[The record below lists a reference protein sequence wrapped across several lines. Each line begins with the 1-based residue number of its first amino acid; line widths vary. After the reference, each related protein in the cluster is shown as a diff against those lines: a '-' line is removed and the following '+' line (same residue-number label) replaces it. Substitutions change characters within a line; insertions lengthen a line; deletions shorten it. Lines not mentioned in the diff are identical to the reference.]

1 MQKLKVAAP
10 MNYEKIDVRPYSAAV
25 GAEIF
30 GVDLAEPLDNRT
42 WSEIHQAF
50 HDHLVIFFRDQ
61 HISPAEQLSFA
72 RRFGE
77 LEPYPFVH
85 GIEGYPELIE
95 IVKMPN
101 EIRNFGSPWHIDMSF
116 REAPPLGAVL
126 YAMEMPVA
134 GGDTMFANTYLAYE
148 TLSEGMKEMVGRL
161 RGVHNSGDPKGHS
174 NNYRGMSLQE
184 KKGVEREIRS
194 HPLVRTHPVT
204 GNKALMISPAY
215 CTELEDM
222 TPDESRVILDQLEQ
236 HATRHEFICRFR
248 WEQNSIAVWDNRCA
262 MHRVLEDDLAARAG
276 GEGFKRVMRRA
287 TIRV

>member
-1 MQKLKVAAP
+1 MSYQKL
-10 MNYEKIDVRPYSAAV
+10 DVRAYSSAV

-30 GVDLAEPLDNRT
+30 GVDLSRPLDNQT

-61 HISPAEQLSFA
+61 HISPDQQLAFA

-85 GIEGYPELIE
+85 GIDGYPELIE
-95 IVKMPN
+95 IVKMPD
-101 EIRNFGSPWHIDMSF
+101 ETRNFGGPWHIDMSF

-126 YAMEMPVA
+126 YAMEMPSV
-134 GGDTMFANTYLAYE
+134 GGDTMFCNTYLAYE
-148 TLSEGMKEMVGRL
+148 TLSDGMKEMVERL
-161 RGVHNSGDPKGHS
+161 RAVHNSGDPRGHS

-184 KKGVEREIRS
+184 KKGTSREIWS
-194 HPLVRTHPVT
+194 HPLVRIHPVT
-204 GNKALMISPAY
+204 GKKSLFISPAY
-215 CTELEDM
+215 SQQLEDM
-222 TPDESRVILDQLEQ
+222 TAEESRVILGQLEE

-248 WEQNSIAVWDNRCA
+248 WQPNSIAVWDNRCA

-287 TIRV
+287 TIKA